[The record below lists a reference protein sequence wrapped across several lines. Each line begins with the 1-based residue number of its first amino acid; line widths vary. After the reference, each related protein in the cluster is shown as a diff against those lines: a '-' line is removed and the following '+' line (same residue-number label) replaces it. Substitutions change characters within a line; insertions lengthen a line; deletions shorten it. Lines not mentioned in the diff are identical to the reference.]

1 MRYILV
7 QINRILRENSF
18 NYLNEHIIKSLDSF
32 FSTAE
37 DNFTDD
43 IYYHQESSELHLNI
57 NDVSDP
63 NSMLVFA
70 YHGQTR
76 TGAHKVSFVSS
87 IQC

>member
-7 QINRILRENSF
+7 QINQVLREYSRY
-18 NYLNEHIIKSLDSF
+18 YLNEHIIKSLDEF

-37 DNFTDD
+37 DNFIDEMYLQQD
-43 IYYHQESSELHLNI
+43 SDFLNLNI

-76 TGAHKVSFVSS
+76 TGAHKLSYVSR
-87 IQC
+87 IKA